1 MRVATVQD
9 FSERTSEMLE
19 SEDVV
24 LVLSDGRPV
33 GFFVPLTETVLTDN
47 VRRAAFQELT
57 SQIANRRE
65 ELGLSEDEVMSDF
78 AEERARTR

>member
-9 FSERTSEMLE
+9 FRERTSEMLE

-24 LVLSDGRPV
+24 IVMSDGRPV
-33 GFFVPLTETVLTDN
+33 GLFVPLTEAMLTDN

-57 SQIANRRE
+57 SQIAHRRE
-65 ELGLSEDEVMSDF
+65 ELGLSEDEVVSDF
-78 AEERARTR
+78 VAERARTR